1 MPEEAN
7 APVALESI
15 LCTEELDRRPSRPPD
30 YEKENRALIS
40 LIQEMVRSPNDVLQ
54 TLADAICETLHSG
67 SAVVS
72 LLSVGGGT
80 RFYWPA
86 IAGLWKAHV
95 GGGTPRDF
103 GPCGDVLDRNQP
115 LLFKHVERRY
125 TYFRTVLPAA
135 EEALVVPFYSAGT
148 ALGTVWAIHHD
159 DSRRFDREDQ
169 RQLETLAQ
177 VASGA
182 YQAGAS
188 LDASKQMAA
197 IVSSSDDAI
206 IAKNLEGIIRSWNP
220 GAERL
225 FGYKAEE
232 AVGKHITLII
242 PADRR
247 EEESTILARLR
258 NGERV
263 DHFETIRMRKNGSLV
278 NISLTV
284 SPIKD
289 DRGRVI
295 GASKVARDITERKEA
310 DEARKNAELS
320 AQLLRLQDAEK
331 RRIARELHDGV
342 GQLLAAIGMNV
353 SQVLKEKHRLTDGAA
368 QCVVENKS
376 LVEQATSEIRTVS
389 YLLHPPMLDEIGLSS
404 ALPMYIA
411 GFAKRSK
418 VKVSCDMPEHLGPLP
433 QDCELTLFRVVQECL
448 TNIHRHSGSSTA
460 TVTLS
465 RTGEE
470 VRLEVKD
477 SGTGIDEETTKNINA
492 GGSAG
497 VGMRGMQERVK
508 SIHGRLMV
516 HSNSNGTSVVVTL
529 PVSQSVENRSAVAT

>member
-1 MPEEAN
+1 MLEKAD

-40 LIQEMVRSPNDVLQ
+40 LLQGMIHLPHDLWQ
-54 TLADAICETLHSG
+54 TLAEAIYETLNCG
-67 SAVVS
+67 SAGVS
-72 LLSVGGGT
+72 LLTSDGGT

-86 IAGLWKAHV
+86 ISGLWKSHV

-103 GPCGDVLDRNQP
+103 GPCGDVLDQNRP
-115 LLFKHVERRY
+115 LLFRHVERRY
-125 TYFRTVLPAA
+125 AYFLPVLPAV
-135 EEALVVPFYSAGT
+135 EEALLVPFYSGGA
-148 ALGTVWAIHHD
+148 AVGTVWAILHD
-159 DSRRFDREDQ
+159 DSRRFDREDR

-177 VASGA
+177 FASVV

-188 LDASKQMAA
+188 VDASKQMAA

-206 IAKNLEGIIRSWNP
+206 VGKNLEGIIRSWNQ

-225 FGYKAEE
+225 FGHTAEE
-232 AVGKHITLII
+232 AIGKHITLII

-247 EEESTILARLR
+247 EEETAILARLR

-263 DHFETIRMRKNGSLV
+263 DHFETIRVRKNGSLV

-310 DEARKNAELS
+310 EEARKNAEVS
-320 AQLLRLQDAEK
+320 AKLLQLQDAEK

-342 GQLLAAIGMNV
+342 GQLLAAISMNV
-353 SQVLKEKHRLTDGAA
+353 SQVLKEKDRLTEAAA
-368 QCVVENKS
+368 QCVVENRN
-376 LVEQATSEIRTVS
+376 LAEQATSEIRTVS

-404 ALPMYIA
+404 ALPMYIQ

-418 VKVSCDMPEHLGPLP
+418 VNVSFDVPEDLGRLP
-433 QDCELTLFRVVQECL
+433 QDYELTLFRVVQECL

-460 TVTLS
+460 AVTLS
-465 RTGEE
+465 CTAEE
-470 VRLEVKD
+470 VQLEVRD
-477 SGTGIDEETTKNINA
+477 RGRGIDEETTKSINA
-492 GGSAG
+492 GVSSG
-497 VGMRGMQERVK
+497 VGMRGMQERIK
-508 SIHGRLMV
+508 SLRGRLTV
-516 HSNSNGTSVVVTL
+516 HSNANGTSVLVIL
-529 PVSQSVENRSAVAT
+529 PMSQNAENRSAAGT

>member
-1 MPEEAN
+1 MLEEAD
-7 APVALESI
+7 AAVALESI

-30 YEKENRALIS
+30 HEKENRALIS
-40 LIQEMVRSPNDVLQ
+40 LIQGMVNSPNDILQ
-54 TLADAICETLHSG
+54 TLADTICETLDCG
-67 SAVVS
+67 SAGVS
-72 LLSVGGGT
+72 LLTSDGGT

-86 IAGLWKAHV
+86 ISGLWKAHV

-103 GPCGDVLDRNQP
+103 GPCGDVLDQNRP
-115 LLFKHVERRY
+115 LLFKNVALRY
-125 TYFRTVLPAA
+125 TYFLPVLPSV
-135 EEALVVPFYSAGT
+135 EEALLVPFYSGGA
-148 ALGTVWAIHHD
+148 AVGTVWAIHHD
-159 DSRRFDREDQ
+159 KIRKFDREDK

-177 VASGA
+177 FASA
-182 YQAGAS
+182 VYQAGTS

-206 IAKNLEGIIRSWNP
+206 ISKSLDGVIRSWNL
-220 GAERL
+220 GAERV
-225 FGYKAEE
+225 FGYTAEE
-232 AVGKHITLII
+232 AIGKHITLII

-247 EEESTILARLR
+247 EEETAILARLR
-258 NGERV
+258 SGERI
-263 DHFETIRMRKNGSLV
+263 DHFETIRQRKDGSLV

-310 DEARKNAELS
+310 DEARKNAEVS
-320 AQLLRLQDAEK
+320 AKLLQVQDAEK

-342 GQLLAAIGMNV
+342 GQLLAAISMNV
-353 SQVLKEKHRLTDGAA
+353 SQVLKEKDRLTDGTA
-368 QCVVENKS
+368 QCVVENKG

-389 YLLHPPMLDEIGLSS
+389 YLLHPPMLDEMGLSS
-404 ALPMYIA
+404 TLMMYIE

-418 VKVSCDMPEHLGPLP
+418 VNVSFDAPEELGRLP

-460 TVTLS
+460 TVALS
-465 RTGEE
+465 RVGDE
-470 VRLEVKD
+470 VKLEVKD
-477 SGTGIDEETTKNINA
+477 SGKGIDEKTTKNIND
-492 GGSAG
+492 GISAG

-508 SIHGRLMV
+508 SMRGRLMV
-516 HSNSNGTSVVVTL
+516 HSNSNGTSVLVTL
-529 PVSQSVENRSAVAT
+529 PIPRSADNVSAAAI